1 MKVIMCQPSIKRF
14 EWELEVVITNLK
26 NLNVTEVVLLFAE
39 FDSSVSFNLLKKYPY
54 LKIFTYE
61 DLRDDTSY
69 IPSIKPYLWYRFL
82 DENKEYE
89 KEDFLYI
96 DSDVIFRE
104 MINYNDFLISDN
116 VWYGSDCSGY
126 LSYDYI
132 LNTKNGKQTLED
144 MIEIVGVDIDT
155 VMKIGNNC
163 IGAQLIVRKPK
174 AQYWKKVY
182 EDSNKL
188 HHYFNGIDSDIQKWT
203 AEMWSQLWNMPY
215 FNIEPK
221 TDKEFDF
228 SWATDDIS
236 EWEKCKIYHNAGV
249 LPDMEDLFFKGFY
262 TSCSPF
268 ADDLEYV
275 SNKKC
280 SYHYARA
287 IEKVINTN

>member
-1 MKVIMCQPSIKRF
+1 MCQPSIKRF

-39 FDSSVSFNLLKKYPY
+39 FDPSVSFNLLKKYPY
-54 LKIFTYE
+54 LKIFIYK

-82 DENKEYE
+82 EANKEYE
-89 KEDFLYI
+89 NEDFLYI

-104 MINYNDFLISDN
+104 MINYEQFLTSGN

-132 LNTKNGKQTLED
+132 LSTTNGKQTLND
-144 MIEIVGVDIDT
+144 MSKIVGISLDAI
-155 VMKIGNNC
+155 KEIGDNC

-174 AQYWKKVY
+174 AIYWKKVY

-188 HHYFNGIDSDIQKWT
+188 HHYFNGIDSNIQKWT
-203 AEMWSQLWNMPY
+203 AEMWAQLWNLPY
-215 FNIEPK
+215 FNIVPK
-221 TDKEFDF
+221 IDKEFNF
-228 SWATDDIS
+228 SWATDDIT
-236 EWEKCKIYHNAGV
+236 EWKKCKIYHNAGV
-249 LPDMEDLFFKGFY
+249 LPEMENLFFKGFY
-262 TSCSPF
+262 TDCTPF
-268 ADDLEYV
+268 DDDLTYV
-275 SNKKC
+275 DDKKC

-287 IEKVINTN
+287 IEMVKNTN